1 MGPRLRSHHED
12 RGHNIDI
19 AKESMKQAL
28 VFMSHWIAEESEQQ
42 RLSKQWVKD
51 RLREPKEPRKRKRQ
65 RKYINYTKFTLSNKS
80 TSDLNESFLYGLP
93 S

>member
-1 MGPRLRSHHED
+1 MGPRLRWHHED

-19 AKESMKQAL
+19 AKQSMKQVL

-51 RLREPKEPRKRKRQ
+51 RLREPEEPRKRKRQ
-65 RKYINYTKFTLSNKS
+65 RGNEHQKTASNTYGKVHMFMKS
-80 TSDLNESFLYGLP
+80 VMYAK
-93 S
+93 